1 MIITV
6 LRTLLAAFLVFVLQ
20 VTFVHRIA
28 LAGARPDLVLVLLV
42 VLVIDRKPVTGVLAG
57 FALGFLQD
65 LGNASLLG
73 MNALAKSV
81 VGYGIARYGGDYLP
95 DNALFRG
102 LLVFI
107 ASLVSEVI
115 ALNISSSFDP
125 GAVVF
130 SFFRYS
136 LLSAVYTAVLAVV
149 VIQVVKLVPG
159 RTVRRSAG
167 Y

>member
-1 MIITV
+1 MILAVVRTV
-6 LRTLLAAFLVFVLQ
+6 LAAVIVFVLQ
-20 VTFVHRIA
+20 VTVVHRIA
-28 LAGARPDLVLVLLV
+28 LAGSRPDLVLVLLA
-42 VLVIDRKPVTGVLAG
+42 VLVIDRRPITGVLAG

-81 VGYGIARYGGDYLP
+81 VGYGIARFGGDYLP

-102 LLVFI
+102 LLVF
-107 ASLVSEVI
+107 AATLVSEVI
-115 ALNISSSFDP
+115 VLNISSSFDP
-125 GAVVF
+125 GTVVF

-136 LLSAVYTAVLAVV
+136 LLSAVYTAVLAVI
-149 VIQVVKLVPG
+149 VIQAVKLVPG
-159 RTVRRSAG
+159 RGVRRSAG